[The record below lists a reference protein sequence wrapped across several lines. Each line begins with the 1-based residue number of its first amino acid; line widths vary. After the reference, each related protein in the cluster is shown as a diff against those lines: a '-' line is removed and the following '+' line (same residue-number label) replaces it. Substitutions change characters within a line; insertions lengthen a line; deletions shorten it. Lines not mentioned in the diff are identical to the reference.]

1 MILKNIL
8 RYLLAIAAALTISLP
23 SQAAMVG
30 TAQMQA
36 NPVAIELTNVAQQRE
51 WIRETLE
58 QGGVSKSVA
67 ATRVAAMTD
76 AQVAEIHRRID
87 EMPAAGDVGT
97 TIVIIGL
104 ILVIT
109 ELMGY
114 TDIIPN
120 WPAE

>member
-1 MILKNIL
+1 MIFKQMF
-8 RYLLAIAAALTISLP
+8 RCLLVVMAALVTSLP

-36 NPVAIELTNVAQQRE
+36 NPATVELVNVAQQRE
-51 WIRETLE
+51 WIRENLVK
-58 QGGVSKSVA
+58 GGVSETLAV
-67 ATRVAAMTD
+67 TRVAAMTD

-87 EMPAAGDVGT
+87 EVPAAGSGAEV
-97 TIVIIGL
+97 IIIIGL
-104 ILVIT
+104 VLMIT

>member
-1 MILKNIL
+1 MILKNI
-8 RYLLAIAAALTISLP
+8 RRGLLVVIAALVTSLP

-30 TAQMQA
+30 TAQMQS
-36 NPVAIELTNVAQQRE
+36 NPTAVVLASVTQQRD
-51 WIRETLE
+51 WIRQNLVK
-58 QGGVSKSVA
+58 GGVSESVA
-67 ATRVAAMTD
+67 LSRVAAMTD
-76 AQVAEIHRRID
+76 AQVAEVHQRID
-87 EMPAAGDVGT
+87 ELPAGASGEV
-97 TIVIIGL
+97 IIIIGL

>member
-1 MILKNIL
+1 MILKNI
-8 RYLLAIAAALTISLP
+8 RRGLLVVIAALVTSLP

-30 TAQMQA
+30 TAQMQS
-36 NPVAIELTNVAQQRE
+36 NPTAVELASVTQQRD
-51 WIRETLE
+51 WIRQNLVK
-58 QGGVSKSVA
+58 GGVSESVA
-67 ATRVAAMTD
+67 LSRVAAMTD
-76 AQVAEIHRRID
+76 AQVAEVHQRID
-87 EMPAAGDVGT
+87 ELPAGASGEV
-97 TIVIIGL
+97 IIIIGL

>member
-1 MILKNIL
+1 MIFKQML
-8 RYLLAIAAALTISLP
+8 RCLLVVMAALVTSLP

-36 NPVAIELTNVAQQRE
+36 NPATVELTNVAQQRE
-51 WIRETLE
+51 WIRENLVKS
-58 QGGVSKSVA
+58 GVSETVA
-67 ATRVAAMTD
+67 VTRVAAMTD
-76 AQVAEIHRRID
+76 AQVASIHQRID
-87 EMPAAGDVGT
+87 EMPAGGSGEV
-97 TIVIIGL
+97 IIIIGL

>member
-1 MILKNIL
+1 MIPKQIF
-8 RYLLAIAAALTISLP
+8 RCLLVLVAALATSLP

-30 TAQMQA
+30 TAQIQA
-36 NPVAIELTNVAQQRE
+36 SPATVELANVVQERE
-51 WIRETLE
+51 WIRQNLVKA
-58 QGGVSKSVA
+58 GVSESLA
-67 ATRVAAMTD
+67 LTRVAAMTD
-76 AQVAEIHRRID
+76 AQVAEVHRRID
-87 EMPAAGDVGT
+87 EMPAAGSAGT
-97 TIVIIGL
+97 TLVIIGL